1 MTSALDDGNRSGT
14 ARLWQLLRGPRFV
27 DFPIRLLALILG
39 LTVLIPG
46 SFEIAEPRYMT
57 LLICAYALIIISPFL
72 PLATVFVS
80 TGLSLV
86 FVVAYPDLENM
97 FPEALIFA
105 TAVLLSH
112 RRWVGSAIGTAGL
125 VIYLITCTELGA
137 YDGGIEGFVDLGFGW
152 LTYSLLGLAAGFV
165 ELRIQREIGRRERAA
180 VEHQQAVDSLR
191 ARFTSDMHD
200 TISNSL
206 ATEGAIIKA
215 LARGS
220 QDLDANRQ
228 LAELSLV
235 NAEASKRLRRLVAQ
249 LSDGDDRR
257 PRVRLQAEA
266 KALAAAIENGCAA
279 GGVALTL
286 NVGNLPRYASPVLGA
301 HFTAIMRELATNVI
315 RHALPETKSSLTVS
329 VERDVTGER
338 GDTEA
343 AVLRFRTENEAA
355 ALLSHSP
362 RSLSRRAHA
371 LGGTC
376 TTGSDHQGRV
386 VVEVTQPLRFNAS
399 ADGDEVDAVCAR
411 DDFTSASPSTPPRET
426 NAHRAQSTA
435 TSERT

>member
-1 MTSALDDGNRSGT
+1 MTSAMDDGTMSTPN
-14 ARLWQLLRGPRFV
+14 RLWLVLRGPRFV
-27 DFPIRLLALILG
+27 DLPIRLLALIMG

-46 SFEIAEPRYMT
+46 SFESDEPRYMV
-57 LLICAYALIIISPFL
+57 LLVCAYALIVASPFL
-72 PLATVFVS
+72 PLMTVFVS

-86 FVVAYPDLENM
+86 FVVSYPDLENM

-112 RRWVGSAIGTAGL
+112 RRWVAFAIGTVGL
-125 VIYLITCTELGA
+125 VAYLLASTELAA
-137 YDGGIEGFVDLGFGW
+137 YDGGIAGFIDYGYGW
-152 LTYSLLGLAAGFV
+152 VTYSVIGLAAGLV
-165 ELRIQREIGRRERAA
+165 ELRIQREIHRRERAA
-180 VEHQQAVDSLR
+180 VEHHQVVESLR

-220 QDLDANRQ
+220 RDVGASRQ

-235 NAEASKRLRRLVAQ
+235 NTEASKRLRHLVTRL
-249 LSDGDDRR
+249 SSGDERQTR
-257 PRVRLQAEA
+257 IRLQAEA
-266 KALAAAIENGCAA
+266 KALVVAIENGCAA

-286 NVGNLPRYASPVLGA
+286 NVGALPRYASPVLGA

-315 RHALPETKSSLTVS
+315 RHSLPGTESSLTVT
-329 VERDVTGER
+329 VERDGP
-338 GDTEA
+338 DA

-355 ALLSHSP
+355 TSLSRPP
-362 RSLSRRAHA
+362 RSLSRRAQA
-371 LGGTC
+371 LGGSC

-386 VVEVTQPLRFNAS
+386 VVEVAQPIRFHS
-399 ADGDEVDAVCAR
+399 SGDGDEVDAVCVR
-411 DDFTSASPSTPPRET
+411 DDFTAAASSAALPETSPHLDV
-426 NAHRAQSTA
+426 AA
-435 TSERT
+435 TKSERV

>member
-1 MTSALDDGNRSGT
+1 MASATDDGSRNGP
-14 ARLWQLLRGPRFV
+14 AQLWQLLRGPRFV
-27 DFPIRLLALILG
+27 DFPIRLLALIMG

-46 SFEIAEPRYMT
+46 SFEIEEPRYMV
-57 LLICAYALIIISPFL
+57 LLVCAYALIVLSPFL
-72 PLATVFVS
+72 PLITVFFT

-86 FVVAYPDLENM
+86 FVMAYPDLENM

-112 RRWVGSAIGTAGL
+112 RRWVGSVIGTLGL
-125 VIYLITCTELGA
+125 AAYLITSTQLGA
-137 YDGGIEGFVDLGFGW
+137 YDGGSEGFIDLGFGW
-152 LTYSLLGLAAGFV
+152 ITYSLLGLAAGLV

-180 VEHQQAVDSLR
+180 VEHQQAVESLR

-220 QDLDANRQ
+220 QDLGANRQ

-235 NAEASKRLRRLVAQ
+235 NAEASKRLRHLVAQ

-257 PRVRLQAEA
+257 PRVRLQTEA

-286 NVGNLPRYASPVLGA
+286 HVGTLPRYASPVLGA

-315 RHALPETKSSLTVS
+315 RHSLPETKSSLSVT
-329 VERDVTGER
+329 VERDGP
-338 GDTEA
+338 DA

-355 ALLSHSP
+355 KLLSLPP
-362 RSLSRRAHA
+362 RSLSQRAHA

-376 TTGSDHQGRV
+376 TTGSDQQGRV
-386 VVEVTQPLRFNAS
+386 IVEVTQPLRFKAS

-411 DDFTSASPSTPPRET
+411 DDFTSAAPSTLPRET
-426 NAHRAQSTA
+426 NARRADSTA
-435 TSERT
+435 TSGSA